1 MKGLAKWVGNRSYLS
16 VFLAL
21 TLASPVLA
29 ETPEPHP
36 GTRPMPLP
44 PLRAQ
49 EAPAAAESDPLESLN
64 RKIFWFND
72 KLDVYVLEPTAKGWD
87 FVMPNRVQT
96 CVSNFFYNL
105 RFPIETL
112 NDLLQGKVQYAVSDV
127 GRFFVNT
134 TFGIAGF
141 FDPATSLGMEL
152 HWEDFGQTLGWW
164 GVGTGPYLMLP
175 ILGPSDIRDGG
186 GLIVDT
192 ASSITPFFVGSY
204 YLLAARTVD
213 IVNTRA
219 VYADTIRRAKESSF
233 DYYTFVRNAYLQRR
247 AGLVNDEAPATEKG
261 QEELYHPEGD

>member
-1 MKGLAKWVGNRSYLS
+1 
-16 VFLAL
+16 
-21 TLASPVLA
+21 
-29 ETPEPHP
+29 
-36 GTRPMPLP
+36 
-44 PLRAQ
+44 
-49 EAPAAAESDPLESLN
+49 
-64 RKIFWFND
+64 
-72 KLDVYVLEPTAKGWD
+72 
-87 FVMPNRVQT
+87 
-96 CVSNFFYNL
+96 VSNFFYNL

-134 TFGIAGF
+134 TVGIAGF

-175 ILGPSDIRDGG
+175 ILGPSNIRDAG

-192 ASSITPFFVGSY
+192 ASSITPFFVSGY
-204 YLLAARTVD
+204 YPLAARTVD

-219 VYADTIRRAKESSF
+219 VYADTIHRAKGSSF
-233 DYYTFVRNAYLQRR
+233 DYYAFVRNAYLQRR
-247 AGLVNDEAPATEKG
+247 AGLVNDEAPATEKS